1 MPLAAFVRAPTL
13 APTTAIRR
21 GDLGTLRPGA
31 GADATIFSVAPGEY
45 PLTDSAGEVVVG
57 SSRIKIDA
65 IVRGGRYAEAT

>member
-1 MPLAAFVRAPTL
+1 MIALDAVSVE
-13 APTTAIRR
+13 
-21 GDLGTLRPGA
+21 LGGA
-31 GADATIFSVAPGEY
+31 RVLDEVSFSVAPGEY